1 MGIKKRRIYTD
12 FESVEK
18 VLQKCT
24 KKSYLQKPD
33 GNMPFFQFYYVHQT
47 LPITF
52 FVCIF
57 DNFFNGFEISV
68 KFCVFRY
75 LFWFKKKM
83 YVILAL
89 FENCEAKHTKNGSK
103 NKKNVFSKCV
113 LDFNFAPIKGSVFFI

>member
-33 GNMPFFQFYYVHQT
+33 GNMPFFQFYSCSSNFAYN
-47 LPITF
+47 F

-57 DNFFNGFEISV
+57 DNFFNGLEISV
-68 KFCVFRY
+68 KFCVFQY
-75 LFWFKKKM
+75 LFW
-83 YVILAL
+83 
-89 FENCEAKHTKNGSK
+89 
-103 NKKNVFSKCV
+103 
-113 LDFNFAPIKGSVFFI
+113 